1 MKIGNI
7 LHKQQIGSQ
16 TVYYPCEMKYLK
28 QLWSLQNLFK
38 AKATL
43 PGLKFSVGF
52 EYGSPLTLYGHDI
65 IWPGGMQLVFSCLEL
80 HNTLTR
86 GGPCVTLARPRWW
99 GTPPS
104 SLIVNSSSNSNSN
117 SSQCP
122 LSSSI
127 SWLWPLQRRRR
138 RRRTPPPARPWQ
150 GQGTSQE
157 GAHLVNT
164 LADASPLHHNSALQ
178 SHLEEW
184 HCIGNEQL
192 NTLETKTLPPRS
204 LSCVRSLGR
213 WELREPFK
221 TTAVLSCASS
231 YFVHPQI
238 CSYTVIYRSRR

>member
-86 GGPCVTLARPRWW
+86 GGPCVTLARPRW
-99 GTPPS
+99 
-104 SLIVNSSSNSNSN
+104 
-117 SSQCP
+117 
-122 LSSSI
+122 
-127 SWLWPLQRRRR
+127 
-138 RRRTPPPARPWQ
+138 
-150 GQGTSQE
+150 
-157 GAHLVNT
+157 
-164 LADASPLHHNSALQ
+164 
-178 SHLEEW
+178 
-184 HCIGNEQL
+184 
-192 NTLETKTLPPRS
+192 
-204 LSCVRSLGR
+204 
-213 WELREPFK
+213 
-221 TTAVLSCASS
+221 
-231 YFVHPQI
+231 
-238 CSYTVIYRSRR
+238 